1 MLEAAQELK
10 SNQLVLDPADIEA
23 PAVEEGCRRS
33 ALVFPPLGKL
43 VKGRVIAT
51 RVESSVLPTFAGLGD
66 RVFKEELSD
75 LLRMQRRYSN
85 STTFLSR
92 VSSLLQVC
100 GDTNKAIEYA
110 SKAAEINPS
119 PVFKQRLGEVYL
131 YNRNQ
136 DEANQVFLA
145 LRDVGSVDVLL
156 RLAESCI
163 NEQNFIGA
171 TELID
176 EAISLDKFDWR
187 VRLLA
192 GTLSLAQGQ
201 YEQAL
206 RHYRVAL
213 DDKPN
218 SSVIQLNIGIA
229 YYLLGHSEKAL
240 REAKKSL
247 GINPWNRAA
256 LSFFADVA
264 IHERKELSTAE
275 RYLKLYLSLLP
286 QEKSLTG
293 RLADIYFIEGKKKD
307 AIDLLEHAKDRF
319 NDPSIWNNLGVLWA
333 DRQPRKAGNYYHKA
347 IKVAG
352 GVSHAHENRGASIA
366 VLNLAHILLDAGEHK
381 QVAAM
386 LTEFMGAAQNS
397 KYLQDEVLCRIPVAL
412 MRSLVLQDK
421 PDIAVDF
428 ASQFVENSELH
439 PLGRIDLAAAMASYH
454 SAVTGDLAKALDYA
468 RLAYVL
474 ARQCSIAKPQIN
486 MSTNNLAFVLIEQ
499 DMLDEAKPLV
509 EQLRVDMNFA
519 EYAYATKGLF
529 ALRKGQLE
537 RGQHLYERAISSAQN
552 KERKNAFRQKMN
564 LELGRY
570 WFQIGEYSRAS
581 RYLAKVIETEHAR
594 DMWRLGVSRKA
605 ALSLMARIKSI
616 KD

>member
-10 SNQLVLDPADIEA
+10 SNKLALDPVDIEA

-43 VKGRVIAT
+43 VKGKAIST
-51 RVESSVLPTFAGLGD
+51 RVESSVLPTFAGLDD
-66 RVFKEELSD
+66 RVFKAELSD
-75 LLRMQRRYSN
+75 LLRMQHRYPN

-92 VSSLLQVC
+92 VSSLLQAC

-110 SKAAEINPS
+110 SKAAVINPS
-119 PVFKQRLGEVYL
+119 AVFKQRLGEAYL
-131 YNRNQ
+131 YSRNQ
-136 DEANQVFLA
+136 NAANHVFLE
-145 LRDVGSVDVLL
+145 LRNEGSVDALL
-156 RLAESCI
+156 RLAESYI

-171 TELID
+171 QELID

-192 GTLSLAQGQ
+192 GTLALAQAQ

-213 DDKPN
+213 QDKPN

-229 YYLLGHSEKAL
+229 YYLLGHSEKSL
-240 REAKKSL
+240 RELKKAL

-264 IHERKELSTAE
+264 IQEGKELSTTE

-293 RLADIYFIEGKKKD
+293 RLADIYFIEGKTKE
-307 AIDLLEHAKDRF
+307 AIDLLEHVKDRF

-333 DRQPRKAGNYYHKA
+333 ERQPRKAGNYYHKS

-352 GVSHAHENRGASIA
+352 GVSRTHESRGASIA
-366 VLNLAHILLDAGEHK
+366 VLNLAHILLAAGEHK
-381 QVAAM
+381 QVAVM
-386 LTEFMGAAQNS
+386 LTEFMGAAQNR

-412 MRSLVLQDK
+412 MRSLALQNK
-421 PDIAVDF
+421 PDQAVEF
-428 ASQFVENSELH
+428 ASQFVNNPELH
-439 PLGRIDLAAAMASYH
+439 LLGRIDIAAAMASYY
-454 SAVTGDLAKALDYA
+454 SSVTGDFTQALDYA
-468 RLAYVL
+468 KLAYEL
-474 ARQCSIAKPQIN
+474 ARQCNIATPDQIN
-486 MSTNNLAFVLIEQ
+486 MSSNNLAFVLIEQ
-499 DMLDEAKPLV
+499 DRLDEAKPLV
-509 EQLRVDMNFA
+509 DRLHVDMNFS

-529 ALRKGQLE
+529 ALRKGQIE
-537 RGQHLYERAISSAQN
+537 RGQDLYERAISLAQS
-552 KERKNAFRQKMN
+552 KEKKNAFRQKMN

-570 WFQIGEYSRAS
+570 WCQTGEYSRAS
-581 RYLAKVIETEHAR
+581 RYLTKVIETENAR
-594 DMWRLGVSRKA
+594 DVWTLGVSRRA
-605 ALSLMARIKSI
+605 ALSLMARIKSH
-616 KD
+616 